1 MTETVSDDAIRS
13 SRDGRVAVITINR
26 PERRNALNLA
36 ALNALDAAAA
46 AAVAEGVVAI
56 VFRGEDGHF
65 CAGADIKEVLED
77 ESFDL
82 RLREVLEHL
91 ATLPVPT
98 VAAISGAC
106 MGLGMQLALACDLR
120 VATDDAYFGIPA
132 GKLGLVVNHWTLRR
146 LARTLGVGHARLMV
160 LAAETFPSEE
170 MWRLGF
176 TQARGDLDVALEL
189 AHRAESLAPLAVAG
203 AKLGLNLVEHDEP
216 EAEFEE
222 AFLRAWRSD
231 DLQEGVRAFGERRAP
246 NFEGR

>member
-1 MTETVSDDAIRS
+1 MSDQSIHAT
-13 SRDGRVAVITINR
+13 RDGRVAVITINR

-36 ALNALDAAAA
+36 ALEALDAATAG
-46 AAVAEGVVAI
+46 AVDDRVAAI
-56 VFRGEDGHF
+56 VFRGEGGHF

-82 RLREVLEHL
+82 RLREVLEHV
-91 ATLPVPT
+91 AAVPVPT

-146 LARTLGVGHARLMV
+146 LTRALGVGHARLMV
-160 LAAETFPSEE
+160 LAAETFPAGE

-176 TQARGDLDVALEL
+176 TQAQGDLDVALEL

-203 AKLGLNLVEHDEP
+203 AKLGFERVERDEVDD
-216 EAEFEE
+216 EFEA